1 MLETKIFDTTSELK
15 LMGLIND
22 LHRHERVTNIQY
34 STYIVTLNND
44 KPVIHYTAC
53 VTYTRDD

>member
-22 LHRHERVTNIQY
+22 LHRYGRVTNIQY
-34 STYIVTLNND
+34 STYVVIVDD

-53 VTYTRDD
+53 VTYTRDE